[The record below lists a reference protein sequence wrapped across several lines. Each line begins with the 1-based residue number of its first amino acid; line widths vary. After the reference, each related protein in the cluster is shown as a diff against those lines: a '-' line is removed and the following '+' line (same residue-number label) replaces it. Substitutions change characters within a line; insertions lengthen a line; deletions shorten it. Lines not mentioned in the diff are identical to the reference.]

1 MVNERRRRN
10 GDDGGPV
17 PPQSS
22 TFSRGWRLAAFGFS
36 LFFFWADVWADLSP
50 SSSLSLCADVE
61 ELSLLLSRLAA
72 GSWCTFVSDISLQ
85 VGVKGGNLDLIT
97 NWSLDGI
104 SITSNWVESIGNWKK
119 KVQYS
124 PNWQVWWLPPKF
136 LLQWSRF
143 SSFFKY
149 KGSTIFFLKKCPT
162 FDKHVH
168 RGPNWQ
174 RRTRWL
180 FHGKWSKYEKSWGQ
194 IMAAGSGNTRE
205 LSMEPTNAKTP
216 TKLDLLDQLHRY
228 QTKVRIQLIF
238 HCGFYLCWSHYNDTR
253 LPRRQEKDLAEHRI
267 KQARKFRDDYITLK
281 SQLAVIANRL
291 THPVM
296 VPFGPKAFFPGQL
309 KHTNEILVLLG
320 DNWFAERSAKQA
332 VEIVDRRLKR

>member
-1 MVNERRRRN
+1 MKFIGKIVVNERRRRN

-143 SSFFKY
+143 FSFF
-149 KGSTIFFLKKCPT
+149 
-162 FDKHVH
+162 
-168 RGPNWQ
+168 
-174 RRTRWL
+174 
-180 FHGKWSKYEKSWGQ
+180 
-194 IMAAGSGNTRE
+194 
-205 LSMEPTNAKTP
+205 
-216 TKLDLLDQLHRY
+216 
-228 QTKVRIQLIF
+228 
-238 HCGFYLCWSHYNDTR
+238 
-253 LPRRQEKDLAEHRI
+253 
-267 KQARKFRDDYITLK
+267 
-281 SQLAVIANRL
+281 
-291 THPVM
+291 
-296 VPFGPKAFFPGQL
+296 
-309 KHTNEILVLLG
+309 
-320 DNWFAERSAKQA
+320 
-332 VEIVDRRLKR
+332 